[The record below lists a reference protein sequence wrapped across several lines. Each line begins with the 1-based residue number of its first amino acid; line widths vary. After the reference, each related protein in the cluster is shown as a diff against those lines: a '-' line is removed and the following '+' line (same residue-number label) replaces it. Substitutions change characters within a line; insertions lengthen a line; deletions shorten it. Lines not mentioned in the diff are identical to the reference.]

1 MKKNDSNLIT
11 KKTRRYEIRLSEK
24 EWNHLQE
31 LAHDFDMS
39 VSDFIRWSV
48 FQRKVTMRILIDD
61 ESSALSK
68 IRYQLDK
75 IGANINQISKVLN
88 SGFVNPTMFRDEL
101 KSMFAEIHGQIDLLN
116 RIQSENNSRWKT
128 AVSKYSRYY
137 QFDKTIG
144 AEKDGNDKTS
154 GNQG

>member
-1 MKKNDSNLIT
+1 MKKSQTRDSRNTEKYIH
-11 KKTRRYEIRLSEK
+11 IRLSENELLRLK
-24 EWNHLQE
+24 E
-31 LAHDFDMS
+31 LAADFDMS
-39 VSDFIRWSV
+39 VSEFVRWSV

-61 ESSALSK
+61 ESSALFK
-68 IRYQLDK
+68 IKYQLDK
-75 IGANINQISKVLN
+75 IGNNINQITKVLN
-88 SGFVNPTMFRDEL
+88 SGFVNPAMFREEL

-144 AEKDGNDKTS
+144 AKEDGNTETYSSQK
-154 GNQG
+154 

>member
-1 MKKNDSNLIT
+1 M
-11 KKTRRYEIRLSEK
+11 IRNK
-24 EWNHLQE
+24 ETHVRFTEEEWE
-31 LAHDFDMS
+31 LVHQLAQDFEMPLA
-39 VSDFIRWSV
+39 DFIRWSV

-154 GNQG
+154 SNQG